1 MVKFYSEDKD
11 SALEAKDKAQRI
23 AFAPVVFQA
32 SRVLRDSGILKAVD
46 DNSDQGIRLDDIAAQ
61 VELPIYGVRVLVE
74 AGLSIGLVLCR
85 DEKYFLSK
93 TGFFILHDDLTRTNM
108 DFIHDVCYLGLFALD
123 KSIATGKPEGLK
135 VFGTWNTIY
144 QALSKLP
151 SDVQKS
157 WFAFD
162 HFYSDH
168 AFSETLLQVFKTP
181 PLKLLD
187 IGGNTGKW
195 AIACTRHNPAV
206 EVTIMDLP
214 GQLEMAKGKIKELG
228 LEDRVHFLPAN
239 ILDENELFPKGFDAI
254 WMSQFLDC
262 FSEKEII
269 SILMRCQNALSENGR
284 VFILEPFWD
293 RQRFETA
300 SFCLQQTSLYFT
312 SMANGNS
319 QMYHSGTFLDCVRKA
334 GFDVEEEI
342 NDLGLSHTLLKLKKS
357 KLN

>member
-93 TGFFILHDDLTRTNM
+93 TGYFILHDDLTRTNM

-123 KSIATGKPEGLK
+123 KSIATGKQEGLK

-162 HFYSDH
+162 HF
-168 AFSETLLQVFKTP
+168 
-181 PLKLLD
+181 
-187 IGGNTGKW
+187 
-195 AIACTRHNPAV
+195 
-206 EVTIMDLP
+206 
-214 GQLEMAKGKIKELG
+214 
-228 LEDRVHFLPAN
+228 
-239 ILDENELFPKGFDAI
+239 
-254 WMSQFLDC
+254 
-262 FSEKEII
+262 
-269 SILMRCQNALSENGR
+269 
-284 VFILEPFWD
+284 
-293 RQRFETA
+293 
-300 SFCLQQTSLYFT
+300 
-312 SMANGNS
+312 
-319 QMYHSGTFLDCVRKA
+319 
-334 GFDVEEEI
+334 
-342 NDLGLSHTLLKLKKS
+342 
-357 KLN
+357 